1 MKKKFRGFYLIIS
14 SFIIA
19 VLHLPFAFAKSASA
33 GAKFLWKAMEDSLP
47 IEPTKA
53 IFIEPAMVG
62 KSVYDSLHH
71 QLTGLSHQA
80 FDYAKKGFDKLVA
93 EGKLLNDSLIA
104 IADFSQPSNIKR
116 LFVVDVKNCR
126 MLFNSLVAHGKNTG
140 RETATSFSNQG
151 ESYKSS
157 LGFYITGN
165 TYLGRNGYSLKL
177 VGVEEGINDNA
188 FARGIV
194 VHGASY
200 VSQNFVNLQGYIG
213 RSQGCP
219 AVPIE
224 ENKNLIE
231 LIKEGVCYF
240 IYHPSYISRSTLLH

>member
-1 MKKKFRGFYLIIS
+1 MKKKFKGFYLIIS

-19 VLHLPFAFAKSASA
+19 ILHLPFAFAKSASA
-33 GAKFLWKAMEDSLP
+33 GAKFLWKSMEDSLT
-47 IEPTKA
+47 IEPTKT
-53 IFIEPAMVG
+53 IFIEPAMAG

-71 QLTGLSHQA
+71 QLNGLSQQA
-80 FDYAKKGFDKLVA
+80 FDYAKKGFDRLVA

-116 LFVVDVKNCR
+116 LFVIDVKNYR
-126 MLFNSLVAHGKNTG
+126 ILFNSFVAHGKNTG

-157 LGFYITGN
+157 PGFYVTGN
-165 TYLGRNGYSLKL
+165 TYQGKNGYSLKL
-177 VGVEEGINDNA
+177 DGVEAGINNNA

-194 VHGASY
+194 VHGAGY
-200 VSQNFVNLQGYIG
+200 VSKDFVNRQGYIG

-219 AVPIE
+219 AVPVE
-224 ENKNLIE
+224 ENKNLID
-231 LIKEGVCYF
+231 LIKEGACYF
-240 IYHPSYISRSTLLH
+240 IYHPSYIPRSALLN